1 MIKPSV
7 REYGVFVGNLLVFV
21 SIFLPWYSINMNG
34 ATVIHSGVHLASTS
48 PIFGM
53 LYFLPLLSGV
63 LACGVVLSWCNR
75 RVDVPEKTARIIV
88 IVLSAIILLLIF
100 AVLAMP
106 IVGTETLLLNV
117 LYLGGY
123 VAITGALLSL
133 LVTLLPA
140 PEFTR

>member
-7 REYGVFVGNLLVFV
+7 REYGVFLGNLLVFI

-34 ATVIHSGVHLASTS
+34 ATVVHSGVHLASS
-48 PIFGM
+48 SLIFGM
-53 LYFLPLLSGV
+53 LYFLPLLSGI

-88 IVLSAIILLLIF
+88 IVLSAIILALIF
-100 AVLAMP
+100 AALAMP

-117 LYLGGY
+117 LYLGG
-123 VAITGALLSL
+123 VAITGAILSL
-133 LVTLLPA
+133 LVAILPA
-140 PEFTR
+140 PEFHI